1 MAADIRE
8 LTRDV
13 VRTRLA
19 EAAFN
24 YFLANGFAESTAEE
38 AALAAGVSRATFF
51 RYFRSKDDA
60 VIVAMQSTDLDYAT
74 LLRSSDLRDG
84 SPWSHLR
91 RAFEPAVVA
100 ADAEPE
106 RSLAKA
112 RMITSIPSLRA
123 HLTERRAA
131 QEKRLADALANGLGD
146 DLRAKV
152 LAATAIASFDLA
164 WRESA
169 ASGTS
174 LRECLDR
181 VFEVLAGR

>member
-1 MAADIRE
+1 MASTARE
-8 LTRDV
+8 LTRDA

-24 YFLANGFAESTAEE
+24 HFLAHGFAESTAED

-51 RYFRSKDDA
+51 RYFRTKDDA
-60 VIVAMQSTDLDYAT
+60 VIVAMQSTDLDYAS
-74 LLRSSDLRDG
+74 LLREFDLRNG
-84 SPWSHLR
+84 SPWPHLR
-91 RAFEPAVVA
+91 HAFEPAVLA
-100 ADAEPE
+100 ADAEPD

-123 HLTERRAA
+123 HLTERRSA
-131 QEKRLADALANGLGD
+131 QEQRLADALAEQLGD

-152 LAATAIASFDLA
+152 LASTAIAGFDLA

-181 VFEVLAGR
+181 VFEVLAAH